1 MVSFIDNRSGFRG
14 YKFNPSKG
22 IFASPTYTGNTRIPL
37 QNNATMSLGI
47 GNNRGTGRS
56 YLDNVYGLS
65 SDKTFQANPPSVFRT
80 KNAINRGLFDNRFSA
95 LPVTNNV
102 NEEKLLEK
110 IPENLRQY
118 AKIVN
123 GQVVFDMPEELET
136 PDMRV
141 PGVSNQ
147 PNIEQANQGILNF
160 KPKSNQENIEIANKG
175 LLNTSEETVNEQ
187 KPKMTMKGLL
197 DKAVAFAQSDFG
209 KDFFMGMDTGYSDTP
224 KTLMQTIQS
233 GYNYAKQQEQVR
245 EKLDIERLKANKDDP
260 RGQPVY
266 RYMIRDKNGQNYNVF
281 SDKGQMYAMVDGK
294 RVYQKDWQKT
304 LGNIDVRTAGQQT
317 FGVMGSGP
325 FTKLEGELLDQ
336 EKSLQS
342 YARFLDTIGDT
353 NIGLERLTDKYSAWF
368 KTFFGQ
374 DLTQEELSQ
383 QLANGE
389 LQRMIGASRKE
400 IVGGGV
406 MTEQDALRII
416 EALGGN
422 IDALQDPER
431 VKKAISQIFSEKYNK
446 YEQNLRNY
454 NIQVRNEY
462 GTKGYKSKNP
472 IEFTKEQLKRFDAG
486 ITTDLGLLDY
496 SDLDD
501 DDLRAI
507 NHENLNTEQL
517 KLYLAELEKRKL

>member
-1 MVSFIDNRSGFRG
+1 MAQFSMNNLPINPLTNKPIPMGPGSRAFIGGRSLLDNIYGAST
-14 YKFNPSKG
+14 NPS
-22 IFASPTYTGNTRIPL
+22 I
-37 QNNATMSLGI
+37 
-47 GNNRGTGRS
+47 
-56 YLDNVYGLS
+56 
-65 SDKTFQANPPSVFRT
+65 QANPPSRFRT
-80 KNAINRGLFDNRFSA
+80 ANMGGYKMLSGMGQGKRRTFERSS
-95 LPVTNNV
+95 LPQFLDPNV
-102 NEEKLLEK
+102 NNPYLRNNLPIPQPVNEDELLKK
-110 IPENLRQY
+110 IPANLRQY

-136 PDMRV
+136 PGSI

-147 PNIEQANQGILNF
+147 PNIEQANQGILNVQENT
-160 KPKSNQENIEIANKG
+160 NQENIETANKG
-175 LLNTSEETVNEQ
+175 LLSTEE

-209 KDFFMGMDTGYSDTP
+209 RDFFMGMDTGYSDRP

-233 GYNYAKQQEQVR
+233 GYNYAKQQEQVKQ
-245 EKLDIERLKANKDDP
+245 KLDIERLKANKDDP

-353 NIGLERLTDKYSAWF
+353 NTGLERLTDKYSAWF

-501 DDLRAI
+501 NDLRAI